1 MPAFPRLAASFSRL
15 PPRLLSGAAAAAMS
29 AAGLKSVDYEVSGR
43 VQGVCFRMYTESE
56 AKKMGLVGW
65 VKNTRQGTVIGQVQ
79 GPVEKV
85 NSITLPGAC
94 FDPSNFPEDEVCAK
108 IKSKYFI
115 WQQDVLQERHKQN
128 HHRIQWPG
136 RPGLL
141 RLEVPALTF
150 PELIFL
156 TRRPS
161 RSSITPVLASNTNG
175 ETACR
180 LKCLVSSVTCFNP

>member
-85 NSITLPGAC
+85 NSMVTRSYCSIRRSL
-94 FDPSNFPEDEVCAK
+94 
-108 IKSKYFI
+108 SKKR
-115 WQQDVLQERHKQN
+115 V
-128 HHRIQWPG
+128 
-136 RPGLL
+136 
-141 RLEVPALTF
+141 
-150 PELIFL
+150 
-156 TRRPS
+156 
-161 RSSITPVLASNTNG
+161 
-175 ETACR
+175 
-180 LKCLVSSVTCFNP
+180 